1 MIDKKQ
7 FITFLQIL
15 SFVIF
20 IILIYYFGVPIII
33 FSTCLFILSG
43 LYFSDG
49 QFSVFWIFFF
59 IIAFCLYV
67 LAGLYITEGILDLKT
82 LIFTWVIYT
91 CLWLTFANVFLLG
104 YFWSTIRKKTGP
116 TGIRGLEGEDGHQGI
131 DGSCS
136 ITETQ
141 KVLMIQLNNYI
152 DELYKNKSGQSILNQ
167 ESQRFP
173 NIYLNN
179 KISTQAGSRQY
190 NVIVATLSNQNKPVS
205 DIVNYLKSIWKIWF
219 DLIYTANAEWF
230 LDEYADEDYS
240 WADANPFDEIK
251 KYDIYYWGI
260 TRSFRPL
267 KAEICRSSP
276 NYESAKLPLKPQA
289 RLKIIQ
295 SNDYYI
301 FANDD
306 GTHGDSM
313 ESAGFWRARSQ
324 TIGSDTYYPVS
335 DMIFTQGSE
344 VGRGDYTVDEYQ
356 NPTKKGPTIIG
367 DLQYNA
373 PQNGADIRTLLVSG
387 DVKDPIGYQDLGF
400 FGGRFALNMAT
411 PICPEGYVAM
421 GDIMGTRSNYNSN
434 NNPVKC
440 VPTDCVDV
448 SSTSGIPVWGIGGG
462 KPVVAQAQTLNGQRT
477 GNYDANG
484 DNGYNVMRLVNMV
497 NFPNYYIRPF
507 YRIKE
512 QCLAPPSAPSTK
524 EPESEFSDL
533 GVGWHGHPYKTDPR
547 YSIFTFLN
555 LVPEGMIVHKATG
568 RRFYIIHYGGEE
580 ANIYNVLEYSATTDK
595 FDNGL
600 QVDSNANGAKV
611 VSRPLSRK
619 DERQQWRIVL
629 QTDKRFM
636 KLKNFMNNKYLFMGL
651 EPVKGD
657 AQFSTIDFDFDNY
670 KSNPAYSVL
679 SYSQIQDN
687 TTFSFISTFG
697 TQMDIIDKVKPKSEY
712 VQGNRIRISTQ
723 KKQPITISGVFIYDN
738 TGKVI
743 NTDRTKATSS
753 SAYQNHGGSNAIK
766 IVSENSSRNINQAI
780 NGVNLLSKYP
790 GWNSYETN
798 GSYFCHTNG
807 DGKATTGGDWWEYKF
822 PGVVNIAAIEIYGRY
837 GLNPERWKNMTLQ
850 IFNDGKYG
858 NDPVWDG
865 NTGTDANDAQI
876 QVFVIEKNGTIHHQ
890 GE

>member
-15 SFVIF
+15 SVVILV
-20 IILIYYFGVPIII
+20 ILIYYFGIPIII
-33 FSTCLFILSG
+33 FAFCLFILSG
-43 LYFSDG
+43 LYFSNG

-67 LAGLYITEGILDLKT
+67 LAGLYITEGINDLQT

-240 WADANPFDEIK
+240 WADVNPFDEIK

-289 RLKIIQ
+289 RLKVIQ
-295 SNDYYI
+295 SNDYMKI
-301 FANDD
+301 TDD
-306 GTHGDSM
+306 WNTHGNPDASW
-313 ESAGFWRARSQ
+313 WRARSIS
-324 TIGSDTYYPVS
+324 IGSDTYYPV
-335 DMIFTQGSE
+335 
-344 VGRGDYTVDEYQ
+344 GDVITAGDKNQVYSNLYR
-356 NPTKKGPTIIG
+356 NGPTIVG
-367 DLQYNA
+367 DMQYSVNEFG
-373 PQNGADIRTLLVSG
+373 PDIRTILVSG
-387 DVKDPIGYQDLGF
+387 DVKDPISYQQQF
-400 FGGRFALNMAT
+400 IGGGNNIITST
-411 PICPEGYVAM
+411 PVCPDGYVSM
-421 GDIMGTRSNYNSN
+421 GDVISQDNLSATNDDKNKY
-434 NNPVKC
+434 PIKC
-440 VPTDCVDV
+440 VPVDCVDYNN
-448 SSTSGIPVWGIGGG
+448 SSPLEYPAWGQHVLMQVLNSWTS
-462 KPVVAQAQTLNGQRT
+462 

-484 DNGYNVMRLVNMV
+484 DNGYNLFRMQG
-497 NFPNYYIRPF
+497 YPF

-524 EPESEFSDL
+524 EPETEFSDL
-533 GVGWHGHPYKTDPR
+533 GVGWYGHPYKLDPR

-580 ANIYNVLEYSATTDK
+580 VNIYNVLEYSATTDK

-619 DERQQWRIVL
+619 DERQQWHIVL

-636 KLKNFMNNKYLFMGL
+636 KLKNLMNNKYLFMGL
-651 EPVKGD
+651 EPVMGD

-679 SYSQIQDN
+679 SYPQIQDN

-697 TQMDIIDKVKPKSEY
+697 TQMDIIDKVTPKPEY
-712 VQGNRIRISTQ
+712 VKGNRVRLSTQ
-723 KKQPITISGVFIYDN
+723 AKMPITISGVFIYDD

-753 SAYQNHGGSNAIK
+753 SAYQYHIGANAIK
-766 IVSENSSRNINQAI
+766 IVDENSSRNINQAI
-780 NGVNLLSKYP
+780 AGANLLSKYS

-798 GSYFCHTNG
+798 GAYFCHTTG
-807 DGKATTGGDWWEYKF
+807 DGSASTGGDWWEYKF
-822 PGVVNIAAIEIYGRY
+822 PGVVNIAAIEIYGRF
-837 GLNPERWKNMTLQ
+837 GLNPERWQNMTLQ

-865 NTGTDANDAQI
+865 NTGTDPNNAQV
-876 QVFVIEKNGTIHHQ
+876 QVFVVERNGMIHHQ
-890 GE
+890 EE